1 MTTTLQN
8 SLVETLAARKI
19 NAVWAG
25 NTLRIE
31 ATIKKVNGKQ
41 MKQAAELHF
50 DDAATLDGPAV
61 GQCRGTYGE
70 AFARDA
76 FFEAIL
82 LGQGEAGAVR
92 YNDECR
98 ARGTRSGASQAWLEA
113 HPASEL
119 VC

>member
-1 MTTTLQN
+1 MNALQAA
-8 SLVETLAARKI
+8 LIDALAARKI
-19 NAVWAG
+19 TARWAG
-25 NTLRIE
+25 DTLRIE
-31 ATIKKVNGKQ
+31 ATITKVNGKQ
-41 MKQAAELHF
+41 MKQAADLHF
-50 DDAATLDGPAV
+50 DDAATLEGPAV
-61 GQCRGTYGE
+61 GRCRGTYGE

-82 LGQGEAGAVR
+82 LGQGEAEAVR

>member
-1 MTTTLQN
+1 MTTLQN
-8 SLVETLAARKI
+8 SLIEKLAARKI
-19 NAVWAG
+19 TAVWAG

-31 ATIKKVNGKQ
+31 ATITRANGKK

-50 DDAATLDGPAV
+50 DDASTLEGPAV
-61 GQCRGTYGE
+61 GRCRGTYGE

-82 LGQGEAGAVR
+82 LGQGDAEAVR

-113 HPASEL
+113 HPAASV